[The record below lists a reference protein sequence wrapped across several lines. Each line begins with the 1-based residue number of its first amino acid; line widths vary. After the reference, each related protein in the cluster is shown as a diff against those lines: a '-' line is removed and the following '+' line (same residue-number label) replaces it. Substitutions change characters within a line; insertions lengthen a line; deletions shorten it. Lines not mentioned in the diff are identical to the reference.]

1 MLRLAI
7 NKTGLSKLGFGNNK
21 NSNYT
26 STLSSRKIKKSAMN
40 EQLLQSYAALHAAGL
55 FRQF

>member
-7 NKTGLSKLGFGNNK
+7 NKTGATKLGYGNNK
-21 NSNYT
+21 NSNY
-26 STLSSRKIKKSAMN
+26 LSALNSRKIKKTAMN